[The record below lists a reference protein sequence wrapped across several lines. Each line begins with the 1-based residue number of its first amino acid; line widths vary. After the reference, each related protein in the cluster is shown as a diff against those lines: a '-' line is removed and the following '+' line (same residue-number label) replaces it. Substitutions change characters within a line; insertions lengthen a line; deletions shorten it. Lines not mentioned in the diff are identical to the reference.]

1 MRWLVGMILSQ
12 LQEIA
17 EDRGAWLA
25 TVYGVA
31 ELDMTWQS
39 NNNQVE
45 ICKKINLIFNII
57 NKSLKQKKILKV
69 HKMENISEKQI
80 CTVTKEPNRWKI

>member
-45 ICKKINLIFNII
+45 IWKKINLIFNII

>member
-31 ELDMTWQS
+31 ELDMTRQS

-45 ICKKINLIFNII
+45 IWKKINLIFNII